1 MATVEKT
8 IPLTLDPTIPCFLTV
23 IIGQGQKGRIAF
35 RKPSGEKVNAETVNN
50 EPIGTGQELTAAGVM
65 HISAMATDVQ
75 QNTNQTSV
83 LLRMNDQEIGYF
95 EKEAGQNGT
104 VFYDITLDFQP

>member
-8 IPLTLDPTIPCFLTV
+8 IPLHLHPATAYFLTV
-23 IIGQGQKGRIAF
+23 IVGQGQKGRTAF
-35 RKPSGEKVNAETVNN
+35 RKPSGEKINAETVEN
-50 EPIGTGQELTAAGVM
+50 EPIGTGEELTSEGFM
-65 HISAMATDVQ
+65 IISSMATDVQ

-83 LLRMNDQEIGYF
+83 LLKLNDHEIGYF